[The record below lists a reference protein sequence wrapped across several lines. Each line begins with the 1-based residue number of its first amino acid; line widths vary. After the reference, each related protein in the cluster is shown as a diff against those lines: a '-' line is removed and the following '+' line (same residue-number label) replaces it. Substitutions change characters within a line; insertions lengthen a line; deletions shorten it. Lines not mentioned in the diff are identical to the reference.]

1 MRFKRILLK
10 LSGESLA
17 GDQKQG
23 INVERLNQYAEQIK
37 EIASMGVQISYQ
49 LSRPFKCIRC
59 YRSEEP
65 RTHSYPHGANRRVLF

>member
-37 EIASMGVQISYQ
+37 EIASMGCPDWY
-49 LSRPFKCIRC
+49 C
-59 YRSEEP
+59 YRWRQYLPWSH
-65 RTHSYPHGANRRVLF
+65 RCRKGL